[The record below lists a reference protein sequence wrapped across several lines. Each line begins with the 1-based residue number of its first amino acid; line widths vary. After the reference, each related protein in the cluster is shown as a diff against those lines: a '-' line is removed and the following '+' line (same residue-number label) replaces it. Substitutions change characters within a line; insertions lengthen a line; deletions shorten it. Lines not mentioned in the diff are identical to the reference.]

1 MSFVQKLI
9 DDTKNGDWDYCW
21 KYSDGSGT
29 YTLNKQKHYLSG
41 LNFTTREKSKELIF
55 PNGYALESE
64 QLGDLESAVLFS
76 LEATVDDSVKLYLAG
91 KEITQEQQDLKDE
104 QESAKPKT
112 AESKKET
119 PKAPPPDKKK

>member
-9 DDTKNGDWDYCW
+9 DDTRNGDWNYCW

-55 PNGYALESE
+55 PNGFALESE
-64 QLGDLESAVLFS
+64 QLGELESAVLFS
-76 LEATVDDSVKLYLAG
+76 LEATVDDSVELYLTG

-104 QESAKPKT
+104 QEAAKPKPVD
-112 AESKKET
+112 SKVKPKEAIT
-119 PKAPPPDKKK
+119 KK

>member
-1 MSFVQKLI
+1 
-9 DDTKNGDWDYCW
+9 
-21 KYSDGSGT
+21 
-29 YTLNKQKHYLSG
+29 LNKQKHYLSG

-55 PNGYALESE
+55 PNGFALESE
-64 QLGDLESAVLFS
+64 QLGELESAVLFS

-104 QESAKPKT
+104 QEAAKPKPVD
-112 AESKKET
+112 AKKET

>member
-9 DDTKNGDWDYCW
+9 DDTRNGDWNYCW

-64 QLGDLESAVLFS
+64 QLGELESAVLFS

-104 QESAKPKT
+104 QEAAKPKPVD
-112 AESKKET
+112 AKKET
-119 PKAPPPDKKK
+119 PKAQPPDKKK

>member
-119 PKAPPPDKKK
+119 PKGSTAR